1 LQKVLKLQKVRCCCN
16 VYAHD
21 RLSKVISTSNVNV

>member
-1 LQKVLKLQKVRCCCN
+1 LQKALKLQKVRCCCN

-21 RLSKVISTSNVNV
+21 RL